1 MSSSWTHED
10 SKRLYESSKWKK
22 FRKNYIDT
30 HKPDSCE
37 ACGKPVSGFDLTLD
51 HNPPLTKTGGTNA
64 FDEASIVVLCR
75 RDNSRKNNRLV
86 LRQNYSNNR
95 LVSL

>member
-1 MSSSWTHED
+1 MSSSWNHED
-10 SKRLYESSKWKK
+10 SAKLYISSEWKK
-22 FRKNYIDT
+22 FRKEYIKRTGADA
-30 HKPDSCE
+30 CE
-37 ACGKPVSGFDLTLD
+37 ACSKPVSGFDLTLD

-75 RDNSRKNNRLV
+75 SCNSRKNNRLM
-86 LRQNYSNNR
+86 LRQNYSNPK